1 MITIKTGISN
11 PTTTFNLNGLDYK
24 KGEWTVF
31 YEPVE
36 NSEGIT
42 YHIGIRSQYAP
53 NWTLQRPRPFGN
65 WVDGSAI
72 PYSSLNA
79 LIAAL
84 SDLLGFNSASGGSGA
99 ITQSVT
105 NFAALLDGIVT
116 GEIAYV
122 FNSQGTAW
130 LPSTL
135 GGTYYPAGFYVWDG
149 AAWVSDRNA
158 ISNQLYLQ
166 EVDYRVI
173 VNQGNVATTLG
184 GVIDSTKEYLI
195 DGIIDMGTTQITVPA
210 TGMTIRGYSFDIS
223 GLTSSADNYTIF
235 ISASVGG
242 DGNGSGNLLG
252 SDYFIEVTGTNSKVY
267 ELYDDT
273 GFNAFE
279 FVRIN
284 YINCTSLGDIFNY
297 RQGLESGTGRF
308 GGSPSLTLHGL
319 WRGGFRITT
328 SIVRSMSN
336 TTTEPLF
343 KEGTAFQ
350 MNSRFLT
357 DINCDLGTL
366 QPFTNFIPAN
376 FPNEST
382 IQFKG
387 VIMTRGG
394 VSDSDDANITPN
406 LSESNLACDWD
417 NNIGMN
423 NTFVGGTLTNT
434 AEAVTD
440 IVAAGVG
447 VDMEGTWT
455 ASDLQHFDNPTS
467 NSLRHIGSDPKD
479 FRINFSFVVDGGSND
494 VIAIELVKV
503 DSLANVTLE
512 FTQKRVINNLQG
524 SRDVAY
530 FTGSFNIR
538 MNKND
543 FVVWQV
549 TNITDTTD
557 ITLELDSS
565 WSIEER

>member
-1 MITIKTGISN
+1 MKNRFLLLLAFLTTSFSFSQYRISTEGISK
-11 PTTTFNLNGLDYK
+11 TFTIQDLSNVNDFGESFPRDKVFSDKVAANLVSVKIEGVTQYPRFL
-24 KGEWTVF
+24 
-31 YEPVE
+31 VE
-36 NSEGIT
+36 YPGISYT
-42 YHIGIRSQYAP
+42 EFRD
-53 NWTLQRPRPFGN
+53 GN
-65 WVDGSAI
+65 DSDATFASAEAVRAWFRD
-72 PYSSLNA
+72 NT
-79 LIAAL
+79 
-84 SDLLGFNSASGGSGA
+84 GFKTASGGSGA
-99 ITQSVT
+99 SGD
-105 NFAALLDGIVT
+105 FLKK
-116 GEIAYV
+116 
-122 FNSQGTAW
+122 
-130 LPSTL
+130 
-135 GGTYYPAGFYVWDG
+135 
-149 AAWVSDRNA
+149 
-158 ISNQLYLQ
+158 
-166 EVDYRVI
+166 VI
-173 VNQGNVATTLG
+173 VNQDNVATTLG
-184 GVIDSTKEYLI
+184 GVIDSSKEYFI

-210 TGMTIRGYSFDIS
+210 TGMTLKGYSFDIS
-223 GLTSSADNYTIF
+223 GLTSSANNYTMF

-252 SDYFIEVTGTNSKVY
+252 QDYFIEVTGTNSKVY

-284 YINCTSLGDIFNY
+284 YIDCISLGDIFNY
-297 RQGLESGTGRF
+297 RQGLEDGTGRF

-319 WRGGFRITT
+319 WRGGYRITT
-328 SIVRSMSN
+328 SIVRSMSD

-357 DINCDLGTL
+357 DINCDLGDL

-423 NTFVGGTLTNT
+423 NTFIGGTLTNT
-434 AEAVTD
+434 VEAETD

-455 ASDLQHFDNPTS
+455 ASDLQHFDNPAS
-467 NSLRHIGSDPKD
+467 NELRHIGSDPKD

-503 DSLANVTLE
+503 DGFANATLE

-524 SRDVAY
+524 NRDVAY

-538 MNKND
+538 MSKND

-557 ITLELDSS
+557 ITLELDSA